1 MARPVKSPEPKGA
14 KRDVFN
20 GRENFGLREYAH

>member
-14 KRDVFN
+14 KRDVFYR
-20 GRENFGLREYAH
+20 GENFGLRESAH